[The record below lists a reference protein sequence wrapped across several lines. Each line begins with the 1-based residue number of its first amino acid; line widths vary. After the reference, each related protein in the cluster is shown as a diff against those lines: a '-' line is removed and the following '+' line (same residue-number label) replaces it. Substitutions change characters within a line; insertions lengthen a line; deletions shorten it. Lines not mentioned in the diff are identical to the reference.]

1 MTGSMTP
8 LQRVAMGLV
17 VVVIDTLGGYDLLPD
32 VLGWALVLWGLAGLP
47 GDRSGLRYSAVFA
60 AVTSVVLYPPA
71 VHEPLAHA
79 DPSLQWAA
87 SLPDLVFALLLA
99 RALMRLAQSGDQA
112 GDRSGDRPRD
122 RRLAGRM
129 RLLVTVTGVLAVAP
143 VPVFAAGAEDLLP
156 AATLLVQLMWLWL
169 IWNLFAFHARPWLN
183 AEPPATEVAGG
194 S

>member
-1 MTGSMTP
+1 MTP

-17 VVVIDTLGGYDLLPD
+17 VVVVDTLGGYDLLPD

-47 GDRSGLRYSAVFA
+47 GDRSGLRYSAVVA

-71 VHEPLAHA
+71 VHESLADA

-99 RALMRLAQSGDQA
+99 RALWRLAQPGAAA
-112 GDRSGDRPRD
+112 GALPGAHPDARPGD

-129 RLLVTVTGVLAVAP
+129 RLLVTVIVVLAVAP
-143 VPVFAAGAEDLLP
+143 VLVFTAGAEDLLP

>member
-1 MTGSMTP
+1 MTP

-17 VVVIDTLGGYDLLPD
+17 VVVVDTLGGYDLLPD

-47 GDRSGLRYSAVFA
+47 GDRSGLRYSAVVA

-71 VHEPLAHA
+71 VHEPLADA

-99 RALMRLAQSGDQA
+99 RALLRLAQPGAQPGA
-112 GDRSGDRPRD
+112 RLIPEPPGDRT
-122 RRLAGRM
+122 LAGRM
-129 RLLVTVTGVLAVAP
+129 RLLVTVIGVLAVAP
-143 VPVFAAGAEDLLP
+143 VLVFAAGAEDLLP

>member
-1 MTGSMTP
+1 MTP

-17 VVVIDTLGGYDLLPD
+17 VVVVDTLGGFDLLPD

-47 GDRSGLRYSAVFA
+47 GDRAGLRYAAVVA

-71 VHEPLAHA
+71 VHDRLTDAV
-79 DPSLQWAA
+79 PSLQWAA

-99 RALMRLAQSGDQA
+99 RALLRLAQPGDQPA
-112 GDRSGDRPRD
+112 GHPGDQPGD
-122 RRLAGRM
+122 RRLAARM
-129 RLLVTVTGVLAVAP
+129 RLLVTVIGVLAVAP
-143 VPVFAAGAEDLLP
+143 VLVFAGGAEDLLP
-156 AATLLVQLMWLWL
+156 AATLLVQLMWVWL

>member
-1 MTGSMTP
+1 M
-8 LQRVAMGLV
+8 
-17 VVVIDTLGGYDLLPD
+17 
-32 VLGWALVLWGLAGLP
+32 LGWALVLWGVAGLP
-47 GDRSGLRYSAVFA
+47 GDRSGLRYAAVVA

-71 VHEPLAHA
+71 VHEPLAAA

-87 SLPDLVFALLLA
+87 SLPDLVFAFLLA
-99 RALMRLAQSGDQA
+99 RALMRLAQPDERPDERPD
-112 GDRSGDRPRD
+112 DRTDGRPND

-129 RLLVTVTGVLAVAP
+129 RVLVTVTGVLAVAP
-143 VPVFAAGAEDLLP
+143 VLVFAAGAEHLLP

>member
-1 MTGSMTP
+1 MTP
-8 LQRVAMGLV
+8 LQRIAMGLV
-17 VVVIDTLGGYDLLPD
+17 VVVVDTLGAYDLLPD

-47 GDRSGLRYSAVFA
+47 GDRSGLRYA
-60 AVTSVVLYPPA
+60 AVVAAATSVVLYPPA
-71 VHEPLAHA
+71 VHERLAEA

-99 RALMRLAQSGDQA
+99 RALLRLAQPDDG
-112 GDRSGDRPRD
+112 PHD

-129 RLLVTVTGVLAVAP
+129 RVLVTVAGVLAVAP
-143 VPVFAAGAEDLLP
+143 VLVFSAGAEDLLP

-169 IWNLFAFHARPWLN
+169 IWSLFAFHARPWLN

>member
-1 MTGSMTP
+1 MTP
-8 LQRVAMGLV
+8 LQRIAMGLV
-17 VVVIDTLGGYDLLPD
+17 VVVVDTLGGYDLLPD
-32 VLGWALVLWGLAGLP
+32 VLGWALVLWGLTGLP
-47 GDRSGLRYSAVFA
+47 GDRSGLRYAAVVA

-71 VHEPLAHA
+71 VHERLADA

-99 RALMRLAQSGDQA
+99 RALLRLAQPADG
-112 GDRSGDRPRD
+112 PHD

-129 RLLVTVTGVLAVAP
+129 RLLVTVSGVLAVAP
-143 VPVFAAGAEDLLP
+143 VLVFSAGAEDLLP

-169 IWNLFAFHARPWLN
+169 IWNLFAFHARPWFN

>member
-1 MTGSMTP
+1 MTP
-8 LQRVAMGLV
+8 LQRVALGLV
-17 VVVIDTLGGYDLLPD
+17 VVVVDTLGGFDLLPD

-47 GDRSGLRYSAVFA
+47 GDRAGLRYAAVVA

-71 VHEPLAHA
+71 VHDRLTDAV
-79 DPSLQWAA
+79 PSLQWAA

-99 RALMRLAQSGDQA
+99 RALLRLAQPGDQPA
-112 GDRSGDRPRD
+112 GHPGDQPGD
-122 RRLAGRM
+122 RRLAARM
-129 RLLVTVTGVLAVAP
+129 RLLVTVISVLAVAP
-143 VPVFAAGAEDLLP
+143 VLVFAGGAEDLLP
-156 AATLLVQLMWLWL
+156 AATLLVQLMWVWL

>member
-1 MTGSMTP
+1 M
-8 LQRVAMGLV
+8 
-17 VVVIDTLGGYDLLPD
+17 
-32 VLGWALVLWGLAGLP
+32 
-47 GDRSGLRYSAVFA
+47 
-60 AVTSVVLYPPA
+60 TSVVLYPPA
-71 VHEPLAHA
+71 VHEPLADA

-99 RALMRLAQSGDQA
+99 RALMRLAQPVPRPVHAA
-112 GDRSGDRPRD
+112 GCRTDGRPGD

-143 VPVFAAGAEDLLP
+143 VLVFAAGAEDLLP

>member
-1 MTGSMTP
+1 MTP

-17 VVVIDTLGGYDLLPD
+17 VVVVDTLGGYDLLPD
-32 VLGWALVLWGLAGLP
+32 VLGWALVLWGVAGLP
-47 GDRSGLRYSAVFA
+47 GDRSGLRYAAVVA

-71 VHEPLAHA
+71 VHEPLADA

-87 SLPDLVFALLLA
+87 SLPDLVFAFLLA
-99 RALMRLAQSGDQA
+99 RALMRLAQPDERPDERPD
-112 GDRSGDRPRD
+112 DRTDGRPND

-129 RLLVTVTGVLAVAP
+129 RRLVTVTGVLAVAP
-143 VPVFAAGAEDLLP
+143 VLVFAAGAEHLLP

>member
-1 MTGSMTP
+1 MTP

-17 VVVIDTLGGYDLLPD
+17 VVVVDTLGGYDLLPD

-47 GDRSGLRYSAVFA
+47 GDRTGLRYAAVVA

-71 VHEPLAHA
+71 VHEPLADA

-87 SLPDLVFALLLA
+87 SLPDLAFALLLA
-99 RALMRLAQSGDQA
+99 RALMRLAQPDDS
-112 GDRSGDRPRD
+112 PYD

-143 VPVFAAGAEDLLP
+143 VLVFAAGAEDLLP
-156 AATLLVQLMWLWL
+156 AATLLVQLTWLWL

-183 AEPPATEVAGG
+183 AEPPATEVTGG

>member
-1 MTGSMTP
+1 MTP
-8 LQRVAMGLV
+8 LQRVALGLV
-17 VVVIDTLGGYDLLPD
+17 VVVVDTLGGFDLLPD

-47 GDRSGLRYSAVFA
+47 GDRAGLRYAAVVA

-71 VHEPLAHA
+71 VHDRLTDAV
-79 DPSLQWAA
+79 PSLQWAA

-99 RALMRLAQSGDQA
+99 RALLRLAQPG
-112 GDRSGDRPRD
+112 D
-122 RRLAGRM
+122 RRLAARM
-129 RLLVTVTGVLAVAP
+129 RLLVTVISVLAVAP
-143 VPVFAAGAEDLLP
+143 VLVFAGGAEDLLP
-156 AATLLVQLMWLWL
+156 AATLLVQLMWVWL

>member
-1 MTGSMTP
+1 MTP

-17 VVVIDTLGGYDLLPD
+17 IVVVDTLGGYDLLPD

-47 GDRSGLRYSAVFA
+47 GEDRGALRYSAVVA
-60 AVTSVVLYPPA
+60 AVMSVLLYPPA
-71 VHEPLAHA
+71 VHEPLADA

-87 SLPDLVFALLLA
+87 SLPDLIFALLLA
-99 RALMRLAQSGDQA
+99 RALMRLAL
-112 GDRSGDRPRD
+112 PHD

-129 RLLVTVTGVLAVAP
+129 RVLVTAAGVLAVAP
-143 VPVFAAGAEDLLP
+143 VLVFAAGAEHLLP

-169 IWNLFAFHARPWLN
+169 IWNLFAFQSRPWLN
-183 AEPPATEVAGG
+183 AEPPATEVTGG

>member
-1 MTGSMTP
+1 MTP
-8 LQRVAMGLV
+8 LQRIAMGLV
-17 VVVIDTLGGYDLLPD
+17 IVVVDTLGGFDLLPD

-47 GDRSGLRYSAVFA
+47 GDRSALRYSALA
-60 AVTSVVLYPPA
+60 AAATSVVLYPPA
-71 VHEPLAHA
+71 VHEPLSDA

-99 RALMRLAQSGDQA
+99 RALLRLAQPDHPSDL
-112 GDRSGDRPRD
+112 RPHQRK
-122 RRLAGRM
+122 LAGRM
-129 RLLVTVTGVLAVAP
+129 RLLVTVIGVLAVAP
-143 VPVFAAGAEDLLP
+143 VLAFAGGAEHLLP

-169 IWNLFAFHARPWLN
+169 IWNLFAFHSRPWLN

>member
-1 MTGSMTP
+1 MTP

-17 VVVIDTLGGYDLLPD
+17 VVVVDTLGGYDLLPD
-32 VLGWALVLWGLAGLP
+32 VLGWALVLWGVAGLP
-47 GDRSGLRYSAVFA
+47 GDRSGLRYAAVVA

-71 VHEPLAHA
+71 VHDRLTDAV
-79 DPSLQWAA
+79 PSLQWAA

-99 RALMRLAQSGDQA
+99 RALWRLAQPGAAA
-112 GDRSGDRPRD
+112 GALPGAHPDARPGD

-129 RLLVTVTGVLAVAP
+129 RLLVTVIVVLAVAP
-143 VPVFAAGAEDLLP
+143 VLVFAAGAEDLLP

-183 AEPPATEVAGG
+183 AEPPATEVTGG

>member
-1 MTGSMTP
+1 MTP

-17 VVVIDTLGGYDLLPD
+17 VVVVDTLGGYDLLPD

-47 GDRSGLRYSAVFA
+47 GDRSGLRYSAVVA
-60 AVTSVVLYPPA
+60 ALTSVVLYPPA
-71 VHEPLAHA
+71 VHERLADA
-79 DPSLQWAA
+79 GPSLQWAA

-99 RALMRLAQSGDQA
+99 RALMRLAAPA
-112 GDRSGDRPRD
+112 GEPVRN

-129 RLLVTVTGVLAVAP
+129 RLLVTVAGMLAVAP
-143 VPVFAAGAEDLLP
+143 VIVFAAGAEELLP

-169 IWNLFAFHARPWLN
+169 VWNLFAFHARPWLN
-183 AEPPATEVAGG
+183 AEPPATEAAGG